1 MPDAT
6 STPAPIPP
14 GPIGGS
20 YSGDGAA
27 LALGL
32 AGSTVRTIAARL
44 GLGTTAT
51 GRLKLYTPAEVE
63 QIRAAHVGR
72 PFVAGNDQWQKR
84 KSLQAKD
91 S

>member
-1 MPDAT
+1 MDT
-6 STPAPIPP
+6 STATTPIPP
-14 GPIGGS
+14 GPIGGN

-44 GLGTTAT
+44 GLGTAAT

-72 PFVAGNDQWQKR
+72 PFVAGNTQWTRR
-84 KSLQAKD
+84 KSLPDIHK
-91 S
+91 